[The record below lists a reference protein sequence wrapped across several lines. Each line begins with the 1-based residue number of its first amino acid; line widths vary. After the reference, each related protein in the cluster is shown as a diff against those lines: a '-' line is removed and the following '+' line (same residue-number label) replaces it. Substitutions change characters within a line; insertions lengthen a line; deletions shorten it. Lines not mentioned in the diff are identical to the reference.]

1 MSDLVPPDKIE
12 QIVGAR
18 RHRTAHIVRAVS
30 SEQTVYILH
39 SQECLDDCLIR
50 GVDLRGCRF
59 SLALDHGIEPERWAG
74 CEDRPFAAGVW
85 QDRLIPLEGTDR
97 TLAEKGQLL

>member
-18 RHRTAHIVRAVS
+18 RHPTAHIVRAVS

-39 SQECLDDCLIR
+39 SQTCLDDCLIR
-50 GVDLRGCRF
+50 GVDLRDCRF
-59 SLALDHGIEPERWAG
+59 SLALDRGIEPERWVG
-74 CEDRPFAAGVW
+74 CEDRPFVAGLW
-85 QDRLIPLEGTDR
+85 YRRLVPLEGTVR
-97 TLAEKGQLL
+97 TLKEKGQLL

>member
-39 SQECLDDCLIR
+39 SQKCLDDCLIR
-50 GVDLRGCRF
+50 GVDLRDCVF
-59 SLALDHGIEPERWAG
+59 SLALDRGIEPERWAG
-74 CEDRPFAAGVW
+74 REDRPFVAGLW
-85 QDRLIPLEGTDR
+85 QGRLVPLEGTVG
-97 TLAEKGQLL
+97 TLKEKGQML

>member
-39 SQECLDDCLIR
+39 SQECLNDCFIR
-50 GVDLRGCRF
+50 GVDLRHCRF
-59 SLALDHGIEPERWAG
+59 SLALDRGIEPERWVG
-74 CEDRPFAAGVW
+74 LEDRPFVAGVW
-85 QDRLIPLEGTDR
+85 QGRLVPLEGTDG
-97 TLAEKGQLL
+97 TLEEKGQLL